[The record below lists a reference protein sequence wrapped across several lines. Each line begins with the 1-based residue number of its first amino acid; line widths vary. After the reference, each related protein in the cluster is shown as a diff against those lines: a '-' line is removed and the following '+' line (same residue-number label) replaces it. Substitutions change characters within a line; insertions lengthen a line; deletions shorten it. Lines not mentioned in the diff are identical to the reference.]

1 MADTS
6 GSKHAVIP
14 LKPLFDIVGGMPRPL
29 LFLPFLFCAATAWAQ
44 FDTATV
50 LGTLKDPA
58 GAVIEN
64 GRVTLSSIATGTSQ
78 STNTD
83 NNGNYNFLNVRTGEY
98 SVRAELAGFKTATS
112 STFRVD
118 VNARQRV
125 DLQLEVGQVTENVMV
140 TGAVAVLETDT
151 SERGQVIDRQQIVN
165 LPLNGRSYADLAL
178 LTPGV
183 RRSALENQTITS
195 RDASFNV
202 NGQRSA
208 LNNFILDGVDNN
220 AYGTSNQGFSNQVIQ
235 ASPDSLAEFKV
246 QTDNYSAEFGRAAGA
261 VINASIRS
269 GTNSYHGA
277 AWEFLRNTN
286 LNAIGFFNTFAPGVT
301 KPVFIQNQF
310 GGAFGGRIIKDK
322 LFIFMDYEGLRRVT
336 RTTQFATLPTAD
348 QKAGRFANP
357 LTGLPIPVRNSI
369 TGAVYADGVVPAAA
383 VTPFAR
389 AVLGALPLPNFPGLT
404 TLQGGANNFIS
415 IPRGS
420 IVDDK
425 GDWRVD
431 YYASQK
437 LTTFVRYSQR
447 EANPFDP
454 PNIPGPAG
462 GNANGFFHQF
472 NQQLAPGITY
482 SLSPTSVFEAR
493 LGFTWTDGGKSPIGL
508 GLPSLLTQNGITGL
522 PTDPRIAG
530 ALNSQSVTGFSQFGR
545 QGSNPQFQNP
555 FVINPKVN
563 YSKYLGRHTLKA
575 GYEYQRIDTA
585 VDDFNP
591 VFGSDIYNG
600 QFSRPAGVA
609 STRIPAFQ
617 EAYTLTDFLTGA
629 RSHYELNN
637 YAIVEL
643 RQRMHFAYLQDDF
656 KFSTKLNL
664 NLGVRYE
671 FATPQWEKNNR
682 LANFDPATQTLIQAK
697 NGSIY
702 DRALV
707 NPQYNNWAP
716 RIGLAYKA
724 TPNTVIRSAYGISY
738 VQFNRL
744 GGENLLS
751 YNGPG
756 ILDATIDQ
764 TPDMPLC
771 APDSQP
777 TTCFRTTQQGYPAS
791 FAVPANFNPLASQAR
806 YIPKNNP
813 TGYVQ
818 SWHFTVQQQ
827 ITPSLVLD
835 VAYVGNRGTHLMILA
850 DYNQAVPNQSLVPP
864 VPSLQSRRPFSK
876 FSTIEVAYGAGASN
890 YNALQ
895 LKVEKRYSGGLYLLN
910 SFTWSKAI
918 DNASGHLETQ
928 NGDNSRVNIRDLR
941 SEKGPSGYDQPF
953 NDTTSIVYDLPYGK
967 GRRFGSDA
975 PYAIQSILGGWQF
988 SAIDTATSGLPIN
1001 LSYSPT
1007 STFQV
1012 SGLPTYRPNVS
1023 GNPVT
1028 PEGQRDQRNYLSRAT
1043 VQAPTDPSQPFGNA
1057 GRNNAR
1063 SHAFYQLD
1071 AAMHKQFR
1079 LWSETS
1085 ALEFRAEAFNVLN
1098 QTNFQSANGNISSS
1112 SFGTITSAFPARQI
1126 QFALK
1131 LLF

>member
-1 MADTS
+1 
-6 GSKHAVIP
+6 
-14 LKPLFDIVGGMPRPL
+14 MPHLRPL
-29 LFLPFLFCAATAWAQ
+29 LSILFCTAPAWAQ

-50 LGTLKDPA
+50 LGTITDSA
-58 GAVIEN
+58 GGVVEN
-64 GRVTLSSIATGTSQ
+64 SRVTLSNIGTGTSQ
-78 STNTD
+78 TAATD
-83 NNGNYNFLNVRTGEY
+83 NNGNYNFLNVRVGEY
-98 SVRAELAGFKTATS
+98 SVKAELAGFKTATS
-112 STFRVD
+112 NTFKVD

-125 DLQLEVGQVTENVMV
+125 DLQLQVGQVTENVLV
-140 TGAVAVLETDT
+140 SDAAAVLETDS
-151 SERGQVIDRQQIVN
+151 SERGQVISRQEIVN
-165 LPLNGRSYADLAL
+165 LPLNGRAYADLAL

-208 LNNFILDGVDNN
+208 LNNFVLDGVDNN

-235 ASPDSLAEFKV
+235 ASPDALAEFKV

-261 VINASIRS
+261 VVNASIRS
-269 GTNSYHGA
+269 GTNQFHGA
-277 AWEFLRNTN
+277 AWEFLRNTE

-310 GGAFGGRIIKDK
+310 GAAFGGPIIKDK
-322 LFIFMDYEGLRRVT
+322 LFIFADYEGLRRVT
-336 RTTQFATLPTAD
+336 KSTQFATLPTAD
-348 QKAGRFANP
+348 QKAGRLGA
-357 LTGLPIPVRNSI
+357 PVRNPI
-369 TGAVYADGVVPAAA
+369 TGAVYADGIVPASAI
-383 VTPFAR
+383 TSFAR
-389 AVLGALPLPNFPGLT
+389 AVLDALPLPNLPGLS
-404 TLQGGANNFIS
+404 NNFIS
-415 IPRGS
+415 VPRGS
-420 IVDDK
+420 ITDDK

-437 LTTFVRYSQR
+437 LTAFVRYSQR

-482 SLSPTSVFEAR
+482 SISPTSVFEAR

-508 GLPSLLTQNGITGL
+508 GQPSLLTQNGITGL

-555 FVINPKVN
+555 FVINPKVS
-563 YSKYLGRHTLKA
+563 YSKYLGRHTLKT

-585 VDDFNP
+585 IDDFNP
-591 VFGSDIYNG
+591 VYGSDVYTG
-600 QFSRPAGVA
+600 QFSRPAGA
-609 STRIPAFQ
+609 ATSNTPLLQ
-617 EAYTLTDFLTGA
+617 DAYNLTDFVTGA

-637 YAIVEL
+637 YAIVDY

-656 KFSTKLNL
+656 KASGKLTL

-682 LANFDPATQTLIQAK
+682 LANFDPATQSLIQAK
-697 NGSIY
+697 NGSLSG
-702 DRALV
+702 RALV
-707 NPQYNNWAP
+707 NPQYKNWAP
-716 RIGLAYKA
+716 RLGLAYKVA
-724 TPNTVIRSAYGISY
+724 PNTVIRSAYGISY

-744 GGENLLS
+744 GGENLLA
-751 YNGPG
+751 YNGPN

-764 TPDMPLC
+764 TPDLPLC
-771 APDSQP
+771 APDSPP
-777 TTCFRTTQQGYPAS
+777 TTCFRTTQQGYPAN
-791 FAVPANFNPLASQAR
+791 FAVPANFNPLAAQAR
-806 YIPKNNP
+806 YIPKDNP

-818 SWHFTVQQQ
+818 SWHFTVQRQ
-827 ITPSLVLD
+827 ITPTLVID
-835 VAYVGNRGTHLMILA
+835 AAYVGNRGTHLMILA
-850 DYNQAVPNQSLVPP
+850 DYNQAVPNQPGQNL
-864 VPSLQSRRPFSK
+864 SLQARRPFQK
-876 FSTIEVAYGAGASN
+876 FSTIEVAYGAGSSN

-895 LKVEKRYSGGLYLLN
+895 LKVEKRYSAGLYLLN

-918 DNASGHLETQ
+918 DNASGHLETA

-941 SEKGPSGYDQPF
+941 NEKGPSGYDQPF
-953 NDTTSIVYDLPYGK
+953 NDTTSVVYDLPYGT

-975 PYAIQSILGGWQF
+975 PYAVKAILGGWQF
-988 SAIDTATSGLPIN
+988 SAIDTATSGFPIN
-1001 LSYSPT
+1001 LNYSPT
-1007 STFQV
+1007 PQFQV
-1012 SGLPTYRPNVS
+1012 SGLPTYRPNVI

-1028 PEGQRDQRNYLSRAT
+1028 PEGQRDQRNYLNRAT
-1043 VQAPTDPSQPFGNA
+1043 VLIPTDPSQPFGNA

-1079 LWSETS
+1079 LWSES
-1085 ALEFRAEAFNVLN
+1085 SSLEFRAEAFNVLN
-1098 QTNFQSANGNISSS
+1098 QTNFQPANSNISSS
-1112 SFGTITSAFPARQI
+1112 SFGSITATFPARQL

>member
-1 MADTS
+1 
-6 GSKHAVIP
+6 
-14 LKPLFDIVGGMPRPL
+14 MPRLRFFLALLVCPL
-29 LFLPFLFCAATAWAQ
+29 LFIPGAAFAQ

-50 LGTLKDPA
+50 LGTIKDPV
-58 GAVIEN
+58 GAVVEN
-64 GRVTLSSIATGTSQ
+64 ARVTLSNTGTGTSQ
-78 STNTD
+78 TTATG
-83 NNGNYNFLNVRTGEY
+83 NNGNYNFLNVRIGDY
-98 SVRAELAGFKTATS
+98 VVKAELAGFKTAS
-112 STFRVD
+112 SNSFRVD

-125 DLQLEVGQVTENVMV
+125 DLQLEVGQVTENVVV
-140 TGAVAVLETDT
+140 TGAAAILETDT
-151 SERGQVIDRQQIVN
+151 SERGQVINRQEIVN
-165 LPLNGRSYADLAL
+165 LPLNGRAYADLAL

-235 ASPDSLAEFKV
+235 ASPDALAEFKV

-261 VINASIRS
+261 VVNASIRS
-269 GTNSYHGA
+269 GTNQFHGA
-277 AWEFLRNTN
+277 AWEFLRNTE

-310 GGAFGGRIIKDK
+310 GGAFGGRIIRDK
-322 LFIFMDYEGLRRVT
+322 LFIFADYEGLRRVT
-336 RTTQFATLPTAD
+336 RSTQFATLPTLD
-348 QKAGRFANP
+348 QRNGVFTNP
-357 LTGLPIPVRNSI
+357 LTGAAIPLRNPL
-369 TGAVYADGVVPAAA
+369 TGTPYPDGIVPASAIS
-383 VTPFAR
+383 PFAR
-389 AVLGALPLPNFPGLT
+389 AVLSALPLPNVPGIST
-404 TLQGGANNFIS
+404 IAGAPNNFIS
-415 IPRGS
+415 TPRGS

-425 GDWRVD
+425 GDWRID
-431 YYASQK
+431 YYATQK
-437 LTTFVRYSQR
+437 LTGFVRYSQR

-472 NQQLAPGITY
+472 NQQLAPAITY
-482 SLSPTSVFEAR
+482 SISPTSVLEAR

-508 GLPSLLTQNGITGL
+508 GQPSLLTANGITGL
-522 PTDPRIAG
+522 PTDARIAG
-530 ALNSQSVTGFSQFGR
+530 ALNSQGVTGYSQFGR
-545 QGSNPQFQNP
+545 QASNPQFQNP
-555 FVINPKVN
+555 FVINPKAN
-563 YSKYLGRHTLKA
+563 YSKYIGRHTLKA

-591 VFGSDIYNG
+591 VFGSDVYVG
-600 QFSRPAGVA
+600 QFSRPAGA
-609 STRIPAFQ
+609 AISSTAYLQ
-617 EAYTLTDFLTGA
+617 EAYNTADFLVGA

-643 RQRMHFAYLQDDF
+643 KQRMHFAYLQDDF
-656 KFSTKLNL
+656 KFSTKLNF
-664 NLGVRYE
+664 NLGLRYE

-697 NGSIY
+697 DGSIY

-707 NPQYNNWAP
+707 NPKYNNWAP
-716 RIGLAYKA
+716 RLGLAYKA
-724 TPNTVIRSAYGISY
+724 TPSTVIRSAYGISY

-744 GGENLLS
+744 GGENLLP
-751 YNGPG
+751 YNGPN

-764 TPDMPLC
+764 TSDMPLC
-771 APDSQP
+771 AADSAP
-777 TTCFRTTQQGYPAS
+777 TTCFRTTQQGYPAN
-791 FAVPANFNPLASQAR
+791 FAVPANFNPLAAQAR
-806 YIPKNNP
+806 YIPKDNP

-827 ITPSLVLD
+827 VTPTLVVD

-850 DYNQAVPNQSLVPP
+850 DYNQAIPNQIGQTATP
-864 VPSLQSRRPFSK
+864 QSRRPFSK
-876 FSTIEVAYGAGASN
+876 FSTIEVAYGAGSSN

-895 LKVEKRYSGGLYLLN
+895 LKVEKRYSEGLYFIN

-918 DNASGHLETQ
+918 DNASGHLETA
-928 NGDNSRVNIRDLR
+928 NGDNSRVNFYNLR
-941 SEKGPSGYDQPF
+941 AEKGPSGYDQPF
-953 NDTTSIVYDLPYGK
+953 NNTTSVVYDLPYGK
-967 GRRFGSDA
+967 GRRFGTDA
-975 PYAIQSILGGWQF
+975 PYAVQALLGGWQF
-988 SAIDTATSGLPIN
+988 SSINTATSGFPIN

-1007 STFQV
+1007 SQFQV
-1012 SGLPTYRPNVS
+1012 SGLPTYRPNVL

-1028 PEGQRDQRNYLSRAT
+1028 PEGQRDQRNYLSRAN
-1043 VQAPTDPSQPFGNA
+1043 VVVPLDPSQPFGNA
-1057 GRNNAR
+1057 GRNVAR

-1085 ALEFRAEAFNVLN
+1085 SLEFRAEAFNVLN
-1098 QTNFQSANGNISSS
+1098 QTNFQPASGNISSS
-1112 SFGTITSAFPARQI
+1112 AFGTITATFPARQV